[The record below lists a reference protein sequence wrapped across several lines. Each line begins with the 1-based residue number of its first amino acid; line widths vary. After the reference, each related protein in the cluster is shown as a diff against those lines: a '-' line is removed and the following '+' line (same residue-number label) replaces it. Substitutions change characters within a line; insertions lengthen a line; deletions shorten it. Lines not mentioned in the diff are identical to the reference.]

1 MRALEDWLI
10 NSGNRVATELDRRA
24 DIICKNVSQQL
35 ERNFVQMG
43 YNPERIDA
51 VEFQQKMFVESPRRM
66 HRLVQTALRLRA
78 VEIIE
83 RECKWLLTALPI
95 HGIERHQMYAMVR
108 WYFESARTFAII
120 DSADRRS
127 LDILE
132 QVFLHA
138 LEYKPIA
145 ARV

>member
-10 NSGNRVATELDRRA
+10 NSGNRVATELDRRS
-24 DIICKNVSQQL
+24 DVICKMVSQQL
-35 ERNFVQMG
+35 ERNFMQMG

-51 VEFQQKMFVESPRRM
+51 VQFQQKMFAESPRRM

-83 RECKWLLTALPI
+83 RECKWVLTALPV
-95 HGIERHQMYAMVR
+95 HGIEQHQMHAMVR
-108 WYFESARTFAII
+108 WYFEAARTFATI

-132 QVFLHA
+132 QVFLQA
-138 LEYKPIA
+138 LDYKSTA

>member
-1 MRALEDWLI
+1 M
-10 NSGNRVATELDRRA
+10 
-24 DIICKNVSQQL
+24 Q
-35 ERNFVQMG
+35 
-43 YNPERIDA
+43 
-51 VEFQQKMFVESPRRM
+51 FQQKMFAESPRRM

-78 VEIIE
+78 VEIVE
-83 RECKWLLTALPI
+83 RECKWLLTALPV
-95 HGIERHQMYAMVR
+95 HGIERHQMHAMVR
-108 WYFESARTFAII
+108 WYFEASRTFATI

-138 LEYKPIA
+138 LDYKPTT